1 MLSFRFKDGKKKNG
15 SLCGCRSTSACVSPL
30 AEEAGDP
37 FMALIAANQIKASGS
52 VLPALMPAPRPSVP
66 AGPSG
71 DCVPAKRIKTE
82 PPDGDIIQVTVPG
95 ESVSV

>member
-1 MLSFRFKDGKKKNG
+1 MTLI
-15 SLCGCRSTSACVSPL
+15 TPMSPR
-30 AEEAGDP
+30 P
-37 FMALIAANQIKASGS
+37 NNQMKASGS
-52 VLPALMPAPRPSVP
+52 MSSTLMGAHKLSVP

-95 ESVSV
+95 ESGSCWPVNLQSKNFIWVNSFL